1 MGVGDLIAH
10 PYITFLIRWG
20 LAIVLFV
27 AGISKLWDRR
37 AFVEA
42 VQSFQVLPTHLS
54 RPLALSLPWLEI
66 AVAAALALGLWTRPA
81 AATTVV
87 LLIVFSSVITI
98 NLARGNAVECN
109 CFGPLY
115 RGRISGWNLLRNA
128 VLLAGAIWILRTYDG
143 YLSLEAWLFAWPLP
157 HAPASAGLVP
167 LILTIVLA
175 GLSGLLFYQAVLLS
189 RAMKTPDSREYRD

>member
-1 MGVGDLIAH
+1 MDTGDLMAH
-10 PYITFLIRWG
+10 PYTTFVIRWG
-20 LAIVLFV
+20 LAVVLFV

-42 VQSFQVLPTHLS
+42 VQSFQVLPPNLS
-54 RPLALSLPWLEI
+54 RLLALRLPWLEI

-81 AATTVV
+81 AATAVV
-87 LLIVFSSVITI
+87 LLIAFSSVIMV

-115 RGRISGWNLLRNA
+115 RGRISGWSLLRNA
-128 VLLAGAIWILRTYDG
+128 VLLAGAIWILRAYDG

-157 HAPASAGLVP
+157 HAPAAAGLVP
-167 LILTIVLA
+167 VVLTTV
-175 GLSGLLFYQAVLLS
+175 LSGLGVLLCYQVVLSS
-189 RAMKTPDSREYRD
+189 RAMKTPDNRRYRD